1 MMKDVVISIRS
12 LHGYGGEDEDAIDFT
27 TDGLYTFDGETAC
40 LTYLE
45 SEVTGLEGTRTSV
58 MVLPDKVV
66 VDRDGGVMSRMIF
79 REGEKNSFLYDTPVG
94 SATLNMN
101 TRGIHHRFDEHGVAP
116 QWRYERVRIYVDD
129 QGILAFYYDGS
140 PYAVLERSSDAV
152 RILPLEDAIDVF
164 EKRIGIVYADS
175 FDRVQIE
182 DPSIR
187 VTEIRLGLTRVL
199 EQNAPNRAYLVP
211 SWTFFGI
218 EHLTSYNNMSGFEGF
233 GFDGTTA
240 VLTVNAIDG
249 SVIDRNAG
257 Y

>member
-45 SEVTGLEGTRTSV
+45 SEVTGLEGTRTSA

-101 TRGIHHRFDEHGVAP
+101 TRGIHHRFDEHGGNM
-116 QWRYERVRIYVDD
+116 EIDYVLDMD
-129 QGILAFYYDGS
+129 HAFVS
-140 PYAVLERSSDAV
+140 RNLFRMT
-152 RILPLEDAIDVF
+152 
-164 EKRIGIVYADS
+164 
-175 FDRVQIE
+175 
-182 DPSIR
+182 
-187 VTEIRLGLTRVL
+187 VTEQKRMGV
-199 EQNAPNRAYLVP
+199 
-211 SWTFFGI
+211 
-218 EHLTSYNNMSGFEGF
+218 
-233 GFDGTTA
+233 
-240 VLTVNAIDG
+240 
-249 SVIDRNAG
+249 
-257 Y
+257 